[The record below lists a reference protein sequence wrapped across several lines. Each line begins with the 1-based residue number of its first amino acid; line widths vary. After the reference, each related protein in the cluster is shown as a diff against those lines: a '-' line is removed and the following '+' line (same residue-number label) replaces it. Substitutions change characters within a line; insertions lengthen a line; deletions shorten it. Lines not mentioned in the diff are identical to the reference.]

1 MHPIGSGGV
10 SLTRKLVVLTLGVS
24 TTTMAQETSPSPVAT
39 PPLYSEQTLGDL
51 RKLQKAAF
59 ASDYAHRQV
68 AHLCNNIGPRLS
80 GSPQAQKAV
89 DYVAAEMKALG
100 LDVRIEKVVVPHWVR
115 GEETAVARRVSG
127 PGA

>member
-10 SLTRKLVVLTLGVS
+10 SLTRNLVVLTLGVS

-100 LDVRIEKVVVPHWVR
+100 LDVRIEPVLLRIPPHRSRHVR
-115 GEETAVARRVSG
+115 
-127 PGA
+127 